1 MVFVTL
7 REDRAKPQEALAD
20 VASRWKEVQATHESY
35 LLNMT
40 HSVLTLPRLLVY
52 MFCLLK
58 SLWNGGLDVTV
69 YEIEQGKKL
78 LVGLQQGI
86 QIADLRRFLSEQ
98 PDVLEFEWNS
108 NTYTNSDTQ
117 QQQKKARTARTK
129 DKRASATNPKKK
141 RKQATETSTVQEVP
155 KSEL

>member
-1 MVFVTL
+1 
-7 REDRAKPQEALAD
+7 
-20 VASRWKEVQATHESY
+20 
-35 LLNMT
+35 MT
-40 HSVLTLPRLLVY
+40 HSALTLPRLLVY
-52 MFCLLK
+52 MCCLLK
-58 SLWNGGLDVTV
+58 SLWNGGLDVTA

-78 LVGLQQGI
+78 LVGLQRGI

-108 NTYTNSDTQ
+108 NTYTNNDTQ

-129 DKRASATNPKKK
+129 DKRAPATNPKKKKK
-141 RKQATETSTVQEVP
+141 RKQATQTSNTQEEP